1 MTKDL
6 GNGLYL
12 KQKGDFYYSPP
23 VPPPPKFVF
32 EIYKV
37 KPKYD
42 WDNGKRR
49 RKYLVDQYD
58 RRWLISDTGE

>member
-1 MTKDL
+1 MIKNL

-12 KQKGDFYYSPP
+12 REKGDFYYRPP
-23 VPPPPKFVF
+23 EPPPPKIMF
-32 EIYKV
+32 EIYKI

-49 RKYLVDQYD
+49 RKYFIDQYE
-58 RRWLISDTGE
+58 RKWLISDTGE